1 MTALAQW
8 PPRTRDT
15 RAVVE
20 TYERVLGWPLIV
32 DDTLV
37 SATCASATLERNPD
51 SMLSTTCSAFDAVTV
66 SYSVGADLLVLLGR
80 HNLEPVPALT
90 DGHDRTVVLVAASTG
105 AALASLTGVLV
116 DSGPAGRLSRP
127 PSPRWRWD
135 TPPWNVR
142 AQEPYPLLTAV
153 EIEPSLS
160 TAVRSFGCLSP

>member
-20 TYERVLGWPLIV
+20 TYERVLGWALIV

-37 SATCASATLERNPD
+37 SAKCASAALERSPD
-51 SMLSTTCSAFDAVTV
+51 STLSTTCSAFDAVTV
-66 SYSVGADLLVLLGR
+66 SYAVGADLLVQLGR
-80 HNLEPVPALT
+80 HELDLVPALT
-90 DGHDRTVVLVAASTG
+90 DGHDQTIVLVAAGTG

-116 DSGPAGRLSRP
+116 GSGPAGRLFLP

-135 TPPWNVR
+135 TPPWCLR
-142 AQEPYPLLTAV
+142 AEEPCPLPTGG
-153 EIEPSLS
+153 EIESSLR
-160 TAVRSFGCLSP
+160 TALRSFGCLSP